1 MNKELK
7 AKILSYN
14 RMIKERSEKAGDMD
28 ILMAELLKLPQ
39 GQLKKLL
46 TQEVLAVLRKY
57 GYEGGE

>member
-14 RMIKERSEKAGDMD
+14 RMIKERSEKAEDMD
-28 ILMAELLKLPQ
+28 VLVRELLKLPQ

-46 TQEVLAVLRKY
+46 TQEVQEVLKKY